1 MQIINLLD
9 DQILWKDEKTFE
21 RVLQGLQYFDSTLN
35 LPNQV
40 PNMLEKSFF
49 MADQSLK
56 LSEEEN
62 IFLKAEIVKAI
73 HLVKNDFPK
82 LNSEIVIFGTSERN
96 KFLIEKMDGV
106 GGYAAE
112 KALLLYLQPKAQWR
126 KGIFR
131 TALHELNHTA
141 RYKFEHPLMFLNWT
155 VLEGLAELYV
165 SEKCPQ
171 DPLSPWAQSASVE
184 QINSLLPLVKK
195 FWLNSE
201 MPKDAQEW
209 FYGSKEKAIP
219 LWFGYSLGF
228 YIVKSF
234 RVKNPAL
241 SWIDLISI
249 PSKIIA
255 EAFI

>member
-40 PNMLEKSFF
+40 PNMLEKSLF

-73 HLVKNDFPK
+73 HLVKSEFPK
-82 LNSEIVIFGTSERN
+82 LNSEIIIFGTSERN

-106 GGYAAE
+106 GGYASE

-126 KGIFR
+126 KAIFR

-141 RYKFEHPLMFLNWT
+141 
-155 VLEGLAELYV
+155 
-165 SEKCPQ
+165 
-171 DPLSPWAQSASVE
+171 
-184 QINSLLPLVKK
+184 
-195 FWLNSE
+195 
-201 MPKDAQEW
+201 
-209 FYGSKEKAIP
+209 
-219 LWFGYSLGF
+219 
-228 YIVKSF
+228 
-234 RVKNPAL
+234 
-241 SWIDLISI
+241 
-249 PSKIIA
+249 
-255 EAFI
+255 